1 MKKKLLA
8 VLLVVITVVPVF
20 AGNGRFFLSLG
31 PAGNYNSW
39 KVKQEKVEN
48 GNFES
53 TDAQRKFGGIG
64 ADFSV
69 VIQPNKDSVFSIFID
84 EYAGFPIGKRT
95 WVVSEDEK
103 KFKLKFSF
111 QDNLAFGPAATF
123 GRNGDFLNGTIGLGP
138 SLGYTSVVDLL
149 DSESNV
155 RLWETGLSLGVAAF
169 GQLMFNINDMFYID
183 LVAVPSIRFIQ
194 WGRRTTYI
202 GDKRTDSNSTPWTNY
217 TFKGF
222 EFDVKAKV
230 GFGVKLGNKDM

>member
-39 KVKQEKVEN
+39 KIKQYRPD
-48 GNFES
+48 GGSFDDAES
-53 TDAQRKFGGIG
+53 KQKYGGIG

-69 VIQPNKDSVFSIFID
+69 VIQPHKDSVFSIFID
-84 EYAGFPIGKRT
+84 EYAGFPIGKMSL
-95 WVVSEDEK
+95 VEPYEDK
-103 KFKLKFSF
+103 VKFKFSF

-138 SLGYTSVVDLL
+138 SLGYTSMVV
-149 DSESNV
+149 EGEPSNTWNV
-155 RLWETGLSLGVAAF
+155 GLSLGVAAF

-183 LVAVPSIRFIQ
+183 LVAVPSLRFIQ
-194 WGRRTTYI
+194 WGRHTTYV
-202 GDKRTDSNSTPWTNY
+202 GDKRSSSAGWINY
-217 TFKGF
+217 AWKGF